1 MTDLGD
7 VPEGVDDRWED
18 EWPGRHVKEG
28 MGWRV
33 SLSILGGVGWL
44 VFLLVWLIFYASD
57 YSGYQ
62 NVAIVMLS
70 LLAVAGLLGIP
81 WTIWGWRRKPEEI
94 RMMKTRGFRWRVAFS
109 AVSVPAVFLLLAGW
123 LYLYADGYSIYQ
135 NIAVFII
142 ALLIMGGLQGAV
154 WAPWG
159 MRHGR

>member
-1 MTDLGD
+1 MTDPDPL
-7 VPEGVDDRWED
+7 EGIDDRWED
-18 EWPGRHVKEG
+18 DWPGGQVEAG

-33 SLSILGGVGWL
+33 SVSILGGVGWL
-44 VFLLVWLIFYASD
+44 VFLLVWLLLYASD

-62 NVAIVMLS
+62 NVAVLLLS
-70 LLAVAGLLGIP
+70 LLVIGGLLGIP
-81 WTIWGWRRKPEEI
+81 WTIWGWRRKPEEV
-94 RMMKTRGFRWRVAFS
+94 RMMNMKGFRWRVVFS
-109 AVSVPAVFLLLAGW
+109 AVSVPVALLLLIVW
-123 LYLYADGYSIYQ
+123 LYFYADDYSIYQ